1 MRQLNEKRDK
11 CEAQERS
18 AGVEDYKV
26 GAINRV
32 LLKEDYKVGALIEY

>member
-18 AGVEDYKV
+18 AG
-26 GAINRV
+26 
-32 LLKEDYKVGALIEY
+32 KEDYKVGAVY